1 MSIYKKN
8 GKYYCRGSLN
18 GDRYN
23 KRCEGA
29 TTKKEAQVIED
40 AVRYELRLKQAG
52 MIKEKT
58 KKYSFSFLMD
68 KYVRT
73 SEANNKSVVE
83 SKQYSKLL
91 KIYFGTNTDIQSIKP
106 SDIEEFKLYMISSGR
121 SVATANRYLAAL
133 KRAYNIMIKDDLI
146 DYNPVCKVKFFI
158 EDNIRDRVLS
168 KQEWICLYE
177 QLSEVNRKIVLVA
190 LQTAFR
196 LRNVLNLRWEQ
207 INLNTRLIKLSKNEN
222 KGKKLINIPITDILY
237 EVLMSLEPKSEG
249 YVFIN
254 PDTGKP
260 YTSIKN
266 GFNAACRRAGIK
278 NFHFHDLRRTAATWL
293 LENGVDIRT
302 IQEILAHTNI
312 STTERYLS
320 TTSEAKRK
328 AMNVLSN
335 QIVIRSIA

>member
-1 MSIYKKN
+1 MPIYKKN
-8 GKYYCRGSLN
+8 GKYYCRGCVD
-18 GDRYN
+18 GKRYN
-23 KRCEGA
+23 KLCVGA
-29 TTKKEAQVIED
+29 STLKEAKVMED
-40 AVRYELRLKQAG
+40 SIRYELRLKEAG
-52 MIKEKT
+52 IIKEK
-58 KKYSFSFLMD
+58 KQYSFSFLMD
-68 KYVRT
+68 MYVRT
-73 SEANNKSVVE
+73 SEANNKSVKE
-83 SKQYSKLL
+83 SKLYKKLL
-91 KIYFGTNTDIQSIKP
+91 LSYFGKDANVLNIKP

-168 KQEWICLYE
+168 KQEWVKLYE
-177 QLSEVNRKIVLVA
+177 QLSEINRKIVLVA

-196 LRNVLNLRWEQ
+196 LHNVLYLRWEQ
-207 INLNTRLIKLSKNEN
+207 INMSSRIIRLTKNEN
-222 KGKKLINIPITDILY
+222 KGKKIINVPITDILY
-237 EVLMSLEPKSEG
+237 EILMSLEPKQEG
-249 YVFIN
+249 YVFVN
-254 PDTGKP
+254 PETGKP

-293 LENGVDIRT
+293 LENGVDLRT

-320 TTSEAKRK
+320 TTSEAKIN

>member
-1 MSIYKKN
+1 MPIYKKN
-8 GKYYCRGSLN
+8 GKYYCRGVVN
-18 GDRYN
+18 GCRYN
-23 KRCEGA
+23 RRCDGA

-40 AVRYELRLKQAG
+40 SIRYELRLKEAG
-52 MIKEKT
+52 IIKEK
-58 KKYSFSFLMD
+58 KQYSFSFLMD
-68 KYVRT
+68 MYVRT
-73 SEANNKSVVE
+73 SEANNKSVKE
-83 SKQYSKLL
+83 SKLYKKLL
-91 KIYFGTNTDIQSIKP
+91 LSYFGKDTNILNIKP

-168 KQEWICLYE
+168 KQEWISLYE
-177 QLSEVNRKIVLVA
+177 QLSEINRKIVLVA

-196 LRNVLNLRWEQ
+196 LHNVLYLRWEQ
-207 INLNTRLIKLSKNEN
+207 INMSSRIIRLTKNEN
-222 KGKKLINIPITDILY
+222 KGKKIINVPITDILY
-237 EVLMSLEPKSEG
+237 ETLMLLEPKQEG
-249 YVFIN
+249 YVFVN
-254 PDTGKP
+254 PETGKP

-266 GFNAACRRAGIK
+266 GFNAACGRAGIK

-293 LENGVDIRT
+293 LENGVDLRT

-320 TTSEAKRK
+320 TTSEAKIK

>member
-8 GKYYCRGSLN
+8 NKYYCRGCVN
-18 GDRYN
+18 GIRYN
-23 KRCEGA
+23 KLCNGA
-29 TTKKEAQVIED
+29 TNTKEAKAIED
-40 AVRYELRLKQAG
+40 DVRYKLRLKEAG
-52 MIKEKT
+52 IIKEK
-58 KKYSFSFLMD
+58 KQYSFSFLMD
-68 KYVRT
+68 MYVRT
-73 SEANNKSVVE
+73 SEANNKSVKE
-83 SKQYSKLL
+83 SKLYKKLL
-91 KIYFGTNTDIQSIKP
+91 LSYFGKDTNVLNIKP

-146 DYNPVCKVKFFI
+146 DYNPVCKVKFFV

-168 KQEWICLYE
+168 KQEWIKLYE
-177 QLSEVNRKIVLVA
+177 QLSDINRKIVLVA

-196 LRNVLNLRWEQ
+196 LHNVLYLRWEQ
-207 INLNTRLIKLSKNEN
+207 INMSSRIIRLTKNEN
-222 KGKKLINIPITDILY
+222 KGKKIINVPITDILY
-237 EVLMSLEPKSEG
+237 ETLMSLEPKQEG
-249 YVFIN
+249 YVFVN
-254 PDTGKP
+254 PETEKP

-293 LENGVDIRT
+293 LENGVDLRT

-320 TTSEAKRK
+320 TTSEAKIK

-335 QIVIRSIA
+335 QIVIQSIA